1 MKLPSIH
8 APQQTAT
15 TARSYVEDDRVL
27 ARLALRGDRCA
38 FDRLVERYLDRTLRI
53 CLRLV
58 GNLEDAEDAVQ
69 ETFTRAY
76 ARLESFAGKSTFGT
90 WVTSIA
96 LRLCADLERARRSR
110 RKHVAGLPPQFE
122 IDRDARAPRGANP
135 SLQSEQRETVRDVE
149 SALARLP
156 NRLRTALTLRTI
168 EGLDYEEVARTMG
181 TTVRSSRLYVWEARQ
196 RLAREL
202 RLDED
207 ETGRSGEW
215 RR

>member
-1 MKLPSIH
+1 MKLP
-8 APQQTAT
+8 T
-15 TARSYVEDDRVL
+15 TNPLPGTSTTPRTYVEDDRAL
-27 ARLALRGDRCA
+27 ARLAMRGDRCA

-76 ARLESFAGKSTFGT
+76 SRLDSFAGKSTFGT

-96 LRLCADLERARRSR
+96 LRLCADLERARKSR
-110 RKHVAGLPPQFE
+110 RRHVAGLPATYE

-135 SLQSEQRETVRDVE
+135 SLQSEQREAVRDLE

-168 EGLDYEEVARTMG
+168 EGLDYEEVARMMG

-196 RLAREL
+196 RLSREL
-202 RLDED
+202 GLDDDDDLRRRE
-207 ETGRSGEW
+207 GRT
-215 RR
+215 

>member
-1 MKLPSIH
+1 MKLP
-8 APQQTAT
+8 T
-15 TARSYVEDDRVL
+15 TIPLPGTSTTPRTYVEDDRAL
-27 ARLALRGDRCA
+27 ARLAMRGDRRA

-76 ARLESFAGKSTFGT
+76 SRLDSFAGKSTFGT

-96 LRLCADLERARRSR
+96 LRLCADLERARKSR
-110 RKHVAGLPPQFE
+110 RRHVAGLPATFE

-135 SLQSEQRETVRDVE
+135 SLQSEQREAVRDLE

-168 EGLDYEEVARTMG
+168 EGLDYEEVARMMG

-196 RLAREL
+196 RLSREL
-202 RLDED
+202 GLDED
-207 ETGRSGEW
+207 DDF
-215 RR
+215 RREEGHP